1 MAGKKINDQPLVLAV
16 TGDEKIPTGE
26 VGDLTVSV
34 NQIAN
39 FTVDTLKNQSIGE
52 LRESS
57 TLIGIDENYTVTGVK
72 GYVVDSL
79 GQEPAGA
86 VTIDSRILT
95 LYGEYFTISDVAE
108 LTKQATEVDQIVI
121 TTTDTS
127 AAATVVGSIALTSQV
142 DFYRIETTSP
152 CRVRL
157 YFSEAGR
164 DADLTRSTSQ
174 DAAQGSDLV
183 FEFVSVAEL
192 LSANLTPIVAFYS
205 PQSGTVYYSITNTG
219 TSQQS
224 LSATLKY
231 YTRGG

>member
-16 TGDEKIPTGE
+16 SGGEKLPTGDA
-26 VGDLTVSV
+26 GDLTVSV

-39 FTVDTLKNQSIGE
+39 FTI
-52 LRESS
+52 S
-57 TLIGIDENYTVTGVK
+57 TLADQPLATFTDLSTLVGVDENYFATDVK
-72 GYVVDSL
+72 TYVVNSL
-79 GQEPAGA
+79 GQVQAST
-86 VTIDSRILT
+86 VDIDSKILT
-95 LYGEYFTISDVAE
+95 VGGEYFTVADIAT
-108 LTKQATEVDQIVI
+108 LIQQPTEVDQIVI
-121 TTTDTS
+121 TTTNTS
-127 AAATVVGSIALTSQV
+127 AAATVVGSITLTSQV
-142 DFYRIETTSP
+142 DFYRIETNRP

-164 DADLTRSTSQ
+164 DADLTRSAAE

-205 PQSGTVYYSITNTG
+205 PQLGTVYYSITNTG
-219 TSQQS
+219 NSPQN

-231 YTRGG
+231 YTRGE

>member
-16 TGDEKIPTGE
+16 SGGEKLPTGE
-26 VGDLTVSV
+26 IGDLTVSV
-34 NQIAN
+34 NQIAS
-39 FTVDTLKNQSIGE
+39 FTIITLADQPVATFTD
-52 LRESS
+52 LA
-57 TLIGIDENYTVTGVK
+57 TLVGVEENYSATDVK
-72 GYVVDSL
+72 TYVVNSL
-79 GQEPAGA
+79 GQVQAA
-86 VTIDSRILT
+86 TVDIDSKILT
-95 LYGEYFTISDVAE
+95 VGGEYFTVTDVAA
-108 LTKQATEVDQIVI
+108 LSQQPTEVDQIVI

-142 DFYRIETTSP
+142 DFYRIETNSP

-157 YFSEAGR
+157 YFSAAGR
-164 DADLTRSTSQ
+164 DADLTRSASQ

-183 FEFVSVAEL
+183 FEFVSVAGL

-205 PQSGTVYYSITNTG
+205 PQLGVVYYSITNTG

-231 YTRGG
+231 YTRGE